1 MTGTAGYV
9 IGGGRLRV
17 GQRIERAFRE
27 VGEEALL
34 GDIAVQIFLIM
45 AWKVCAD
52 GRSHQAE

>member
-1 MTGTAGYV
+1 MTGTAGCV

-45 AWKVCAD
+45 A
-52 GRSHQAE
+52 